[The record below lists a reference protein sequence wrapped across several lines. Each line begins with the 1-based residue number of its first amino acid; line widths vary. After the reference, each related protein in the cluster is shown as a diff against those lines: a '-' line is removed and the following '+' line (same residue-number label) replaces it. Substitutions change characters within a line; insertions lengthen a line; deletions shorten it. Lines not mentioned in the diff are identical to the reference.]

1 MIKSK
6 GLFESPLLKKEKKI
20 RLDRFLANQGFGSRS
35 EVQKLIKKGFV
46 KVNDQ
51 EVKNP
56 AVHIDPSKD
65 KITVEDQE
73 VDYQENFYFMLNKPS
88 GYLTAT
94 YDENLPTVLEL
105 LSDQSIADKLFPV
118 GRLDLDTEGLLILTT
133 DGQLAHR
140 LAHPKWNVEK
150 EYFAIVKGDVSSIN
164 FSVYEKKGIYLK
176 KDKYQTKPFKVK
188 VLFHSTDQSE
198 IFITVLEG
206 KYHIVKRIMEELGH
220 PVEYLRRIRMGTL
233 SLDEDLKVGD
243 YRPLTKEEVEKLKDL
258 VNLK

>member
-1 MIKSK
+1 
-6 GLFESPLLKKEKKI
+6 
-20 RLDRFLANQGFGSRS
+20 
-35 EVQKLIKKGFV
+35 
-46 KVNDQ
+46 
-51 EVKNP
+51 
-56 AVHIDPSKD
+56 
-65 KITVEDQE
+65 
-73 VDYQENFYFMLNKPS
+73 MLNKPS

-105 LSDQSIADKLFPV
+105 LSDQPIADKLFPV

-164 FSVYEKKGIYLK
+164 FFVYEKKGIYLK